1 MRNIPPLRA
10 LHAFEAAA
18 RHGSFKA
25 AAVEL
30 GVTPTAISHQIRLL
44 EEICGSKLFQRRPR
58 PLVLTGAGARLFPIL
73 RNGFD
78 LLAGS
83 LAAVAEPD
91 VEAPLRVT
99 SPNAFASRWLVP
111 RLPKWREVNPTV
123 PLEIIGTDAL
133 LDLRAGAADVAIRYT
148 RRPPEGLAGQAL
160 YRDTFF
166 PVCSPKLLARE
177 GRAIERAADLLH
189 YPLIH
194 FEWMNRDPDAPTWR
208 RWLATARSIDPDLI
222 QDKAWDLS
230 FREELH
236 AIDAVAAGQG
246 IAILS
251 DVVVGRELEDGT
263 LVKAHQLSLSGYSFF
278 VVWLHQ
284 HPRSAIM
291 ESFLGWMRTAL

>member
-1 MRNIPPLRA
+1 MRNLPPLRA

-44 EEICGSKLFQRRPR
+44 EEICGCKLFQRRPR
-58 PLVLTGAGARLFPIL
+58 PLVLTSAGARLFPIL

-91 VEAPLRVT
+91 VQAPLRVT

-111 RLPKWREVNPTV
+111 RLPKWREADPAV

-148 RRPPEGLAGQAL
+148 RRPPVGFAAHEIC
-160 YRDTFF
+160 RDSFF
-166 PVCSPKLLARE
+166 PVCSPRLLAGD
-177 GRAIERAADLLH
+177 GRAIERAADLLR

-194 FEWMNRDPDAPTWR
+194 FDWMNRDPDAPTWR

-222 QDKAWDLS
+222 PDKAWDLS

-236 AIDAVAAGQG
+236 AIDAVVAGQG

-251 DVVVGRELEDGT
+251 DVVVGRELENGS
-263 LVKAHQLSLSGYSFF
+263 LVKAHPLSLPGYSFY
-278 VVWLHQ
+278 VVWMH
-284 HPRSAIM
+284 HSPRSAVM
-291 ESFLGWMRTAL
+291 ESFLAWMRTVM